1 MKKYGMICAVGG
13 TTKQCKKIVILEAL
27 LYACGGGPLRIAT
40 GVPLHYYLYSH
51 PVAKYFN
58 TVWRLPVEM
67 IITIIGIT
75 IFTAIVSS
83 LMPLQKVKEINI
95 IEIIRQV

>member
-1 MKKYGMICAVGG
+1 
-13 TTKQCKKIVILEAL
+13 
-27 LYACGGGPLRIAT
+27 
-40 GVPLHYYLYSH
+40 
-51 PVAKYFN
+51 
-58 TVWRLPVEM
+58 M